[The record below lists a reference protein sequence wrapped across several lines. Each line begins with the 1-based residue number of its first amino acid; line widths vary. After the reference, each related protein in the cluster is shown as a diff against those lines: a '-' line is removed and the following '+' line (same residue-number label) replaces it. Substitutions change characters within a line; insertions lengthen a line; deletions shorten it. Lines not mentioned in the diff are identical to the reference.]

1 MTHTYWNDWYVSW
14 GWCLWCGIIFLMF
27 SSLGNWGYT
36 YGAHRKYGL
45 VPQGRAVDIL
55 NERYARGDIS
65 REEYGRLKA
74 EITTP

>member
-1 MTHTYWNDWYVSW
+1 MTQTYWNDWYFSW
-14 GWCLWCGIIFLMF
+14 GWFLLFGIIFLMF

-45 VPQGRAVDIL
+45 LPQGRARDIL
-55 NERYARGDIS
+55 NERYARGDIT

-74 EITTP
+74 EIATP

>member
-1 MTHTYWNDWYVSW
+1 MTHTYWNDRYFSW
-14 GWCLWCGIIFLMF
+14 GWFLWLGIIFLMF